1 MLQFGITN
9 VTGVSINIPSLN
21 REFIKIMGLNARSI
35 IVMTN
40 LRRSSVYALIIIALL
55 GVLAGLG
62 QAMTTTLKVKGG
74 EEVTYP
80 ITLAVQDHVLIQ
92 FTAYGGQVNILKFSI
107 IFPNSTEIDFGEVG
121 KATYSFICDAEGEYV
136 LHFVNNDQN
145 IEKRVYLNYEIDHYI
160 FGMPQ
165 MLFMALII
173 VLACVGGVFAF
184 VILGKKLSNVQVN
197 TEILNKLNCS

>member
-1 MLQFGITN
+1 
-9 VTGVSINIPSLN
+9 
-21 REFIKIMGLNARSI
+21 MGLNARSKI
-35 IVMTN
+35 AMAN
-40 LRRSSVYALIIIALL
+40 LRRSSVYALITIALL
-55 GVLAGLG
+55 GVLVGLG
-62 QAMTTTLKVKGG
+62 QAMTTTFKVKGG

-92 FTAYGGQVNILKFSI
+92 FTALGEQVSILKFSI

-121 KATYSFICDAEGEYV
+121 KASYSFICDAEGEYV

-145 IEKRVYLNYEIDHYI
+145 IEKSVYLNYEIDHYI
-160 FGMPQ
+160 FGIPQ

-184 VILGKKLSNVQVN
+184 VILGRKS
-197 TEILNKLNCS
+197 

>member
-1 MLQFGITN
+1 MLQFGVTN
-9 VTGVSINIPSLN
+9 VTGVSINIPPLN
-21 REFIKIMGLNARSI
+21 REFIKIMGLNARSR

-55 GVLAGLG
+55 GVLMGLG
-62 QAMTTTLKVKGG
+62 QATTTSLTVKGG
-74 EEVTYP
+74 EEITYP
-80 ITLAVQDHVLIQ
+80 ITLAVEDRVLIQ
-92 FTAYGGQVNILKFSI
+92 FTAVGEQVSVLQFSI
-107 IFPNSTEIDFGEVG
+107 IFPNATEIDFGEVG
-121 KATYSFICDAEGEYV
+121 KANYSFICDAEGEYA

-145 IEKRVYLNYEIDHYI
+145 IEKSVYLNYEIDHYI

-184 VILGKKLSNVQVN
+184 VILGRKS
-197 TEILNKLNCS
+197 